1 MNLELIN
8 LIKKILKENLSGVL
22 IGEKSGIRRELFV
35 ENEVVVFSKST
46 AEQEHL
52 GNILYSLNII
62 DDEQYKSLHYYIEKA
77 RLSGEKL
84 GKKLVQEGIINA
96 SQLFTALKY
105 QLKKVSLAMIYEEDL
120 KYSFLKRKVKIP
132 PDSRLN
138 IPLVEVLL
146 EAVEYGDINNKVKSI
161 FDGQIRKLEGK
172 NRFEFLLSVKER
184 KLLDFLKES
193 KELEEITNKFGNN
206 IFRLLFKLYTFDFI
220 SVIGEKGE
228 KREEKDEDISK
239 VELSEEFLEEM
250 ENIYLLA
257 ENKEYSK
264 ILPKDPKERKKKF
277 LELVKKFHPDRLPTG
292 TPPEIKEKA
301 EIVFDAINKAN
312 DIIPEP
318 EEEEEKKVDQE
329 KLVRQTI
336 MRAKILFKQQA
347 YQQAISLLESV
358 IRYAN
363 TKNYEAYFVLALG
376 QSKIDQ
382 YKKAAEENFLK
393 AISLNQWS
401 SDPYYYLAKLYE
413 EEGLKSRAVSV
424 LEKAI
429 HKFPNDEKINN
440 LYKKLTSSAKG
451 LFSFFKK

>member
-22 IGEKSGIRRELFV
+22 VGEKSGIRRELFV
-35 ENEVVVFSKST
+35 ENEVIVFSKST

-62 DDEQYKSLHYYIEKA
+62 DDEQYKSLHSYIEKA
-77 RLSGEKL
+77 RISREKL

-138 IPLVEVLL
+138 VPLVEVLL
-146 EAVEYGDINNKVKSI
+146 EAIEYGDINNKVKSI
-161 FDGQIRKLEGK
+161 FNGQIRKLEGK
-172 NRFEFLLSVKER
+172 NRFEFLLSMKEK
-184 KLLDFLKES
+184 KLLAFLEEP
-193 KELEEITNKFGNN
+193 KELEEITNEFGSDF
-206 IFRLLFKLYTFDFI
+206 FRSLFKLYTFDFI
-220 SVIGEKGE
+220 DVLGEGRE
-228 KREEKDEDISK
+228 NMEEKDEDISEM
-239 VELSEEFLEEM
+239 ELSEEFLEEL

-264 ILPKDPKERKKKF
+264 ILPKDPKERKRKF

-292 TPPEIKEKA
+292 TPLEIKEKA
-301 EIVFDAINKAN
+301 EIVFDAINKAS
-312 DIIPEP
+312 DIKPESD
-318 EEEEEKKVDQE
+318 EEDEKKVDQE

-347 YQQAISLLESV
+347 YQQAVSLLESV
-358 IRYAN
+358 IKYVN

-401 SDPYYYLAKLYE
+401 SEPYYYLAKLYE
-413 EEGLKSRAVSV
+413 KEGLKSRAVSV

-429 HKFPNDEKINN
+429 QKFPNDEKISN
-440 LYKKLTSSAKG
+440 LYKELTSQGKG
-451 LFSFFKK
+451 LFSFLKK